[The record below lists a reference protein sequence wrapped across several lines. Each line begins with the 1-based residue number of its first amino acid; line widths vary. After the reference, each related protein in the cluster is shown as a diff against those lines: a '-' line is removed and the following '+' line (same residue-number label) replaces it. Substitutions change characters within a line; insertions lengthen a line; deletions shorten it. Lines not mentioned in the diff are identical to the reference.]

1 MRELEGRIA
10 VVTGASSGI
19 GAAIA
24 ERFARERMRVVVCA
38 RREDLLEEVA
48 GRIRKSGAEA
58 LVCPLDVSDPAAIAA
73 CAGTV
78 LSSYGRVDVV
88 VANAGIGG
96 GGKLLEMDD
105 ARMVRTVEVNLLGVA
120 RTMRAFLPAMLERGE
135 GHIIA
140 TASVAGEIA
149 GPTGTDYSMT
159 KFGVLGLC
167 EAARREL
174 HGSGVSVSA
183 ILPGFI
189 DTPLTHGHIPL
200 RMPGPEIV
208 AEGCVRLLRR
218 PRPRLVVPGW
228 YRPLIFLNRAM
239 PRLADRLARRF

>member
-1 MRELEGRIA
+1 MRRLEGRTA
-10 VVTGASSGI
+10 VITGASSGI
-19 GAAIA
+19 GAAVA
-24 ERFARERMRVVVCA
+24 ERLAREGMRVVICA
-38 RREDLLEEVA
+38 RRGDLLEEVA
-48 GRIRKSGAEA
+48 ARIRERGGEA
-58 LVCPLDVSDPAAIAA
+58 LPCPLDVRDPAAIVA
-73 CAGTV
+73 CADTV
-78 LSSYGRVDVV
+78 LGTYGRVDVL
-88 VANAGIGG
+88 VANAGISG

-105 ARMVRTVEVNLLGVA
+105 GRMVRTIEVNLLGVA
-120 RTMRAFLPAMLERGE
+120 RTMRAFLPAMLRQGE

-174 HGSGVSVSA
+174 HGTGVAVSA

-189 DTPLTHGHIPL
+189 DTPMTHGHIPL
-200 RMPGPEIV
+200 RMPGPQIV
-208 AEGCVRLLRR
+208 ADGCVRLLRR